1 MNRLTRA
8 AAAGA
13 ATTALG
19 AAAMILGVATQES
32 VPAPATVVAAPV
44 EFYTCPAC
52 SRILGDTELD
62 NHIIANHPELWAQI
76 TGDKK

>member
-19 AAAMILGVATQES
+19 AAAMVLGAATQEPT
-32 VPAPATVVAAPV
+32 PAPTTMIAAPV

-62 NHIIANHPELWAQI
+62 DHIIANHPELWQQI
-76 TGDKK
+76 TGGTK